1 MKTYL
6 LACLTLGL
14 LALSGCATPEYK
26 AAYAECSPGAFTQY
40 PEDKVRS
47 FEMRQRWIQVPTGQV
62 NCTSVQDAANKKQTV
77 CTPIT
82 TVSSLTVM
90 EPVIVDRNEEPRRR
104 LISACT
110 QSLCVSRF
118 GNGDC
123 KSVTPSLPLSP
134 SSPSVPTPT
143 PAPRPLDTAT
153 P

>member
-14 LALSGCATPEYK
+14 LALSGCATPEFK
-26 AAYAECSPGAFTQY
+26 AAYAECSPGAFVQY

-47 FEMRQRWIQVPTGQV
+47 FEMRQRLIQVPTGQV
-62 NCTSVQDAANKKQTV
+62 SCISVQDAANKKQTV

-82 TVSSLTVM
+82 TVSSLMVM

-104 LISACT
+104 LISACA

-118 GNGDC
+118 GNGEC
-123 KSVTPSLPLSP
+123 KPVTPLSP
-134 SSPSVPTPT
+134 SVPI
-143 PAPRPLDTAT
+143 PAPATEPIDTA
-153 P
+153 PP